1 MDYLPSSGAIKFSDL
16 QTVFGGSNPISLSE
30 YYKGGSL
37 VPTGLSYSNYS
48 TGISGGFPA
57 SAPTSGSISVAN
69 DFYRAGPAKTYTT
82 LYSGG
87 NSPAI
92 TAWGNGVSTS
102 FSVGSLI
109 GNLGSGDTFI
119 VCAGLTS
126 GWPSGWYYSNASRIT
141 IACTYGTPTS
151 RLTAPYVA
159 SKQWFGYVEY
169 GGADTVTIGGYYS
182 GSSTGFPNGQ
192 IALQGIARTN

>member
-48 TGISGGFPA
+48 TGISGG
-57 SAPTSGSISVAN
+57 
-69 DFYRAGPAKTYTT
+69 
-82 LYSGG
+82 
-87 NSPAI
+87 
-92 TAWGNGVSTS
+92 
-102 FSVGSLI
+102 
-109 GNLGSGDTFI
+109 
-119 VCAGLTS
+119 
-126 GWPSGWYYSNASRIT
+126 YYSNASRIT

-182 GSSTGFPNGQ
+182 GSSTGYPNGQ